1 LNKATKNN
9 LQNLRSKVKS
19 ITISGGTNLSGGLA
33 SGFKVLT
40 ESKPSAVERTRFQ
53 RVFFLT
59 DMESSAADED
69 AVLQM
74 SRQQACLTTA
84 SKSKSTG
91 GAVSKASKVSAVDSS
106 SPAAT
111 GSRRRGL
118 IEVVADTFSS
128 ISGGIFGR
136 PSTAPAKKSK
146 PDDGVAMAHHE
157 HSAIFLTLVGIGVD
171 LSAHTVNRLS
181 AIPGA
186 KYMSAVNAAELYS
199 TVAGDFEYDV
209 FPLAFNIQLEL
220 PEGYSFEKILGSAE
234 LNDLTGNETKA
245 TISAEFP
252 VPIEANGE
260 TNGAIY
266 VCKLK
271 QKESSQNSKSSRKSK
286 ARRDE
291 DQLQITWTDNEANL
305 CETSFPIEVSDS
317 SDRDL
322 GLIKALAL
330 SEYVTEMTNYANSN
344 EEEPVST
351 ESRRK
356 FPQTTKDALSALNVE
371 GVLAIPT
378 SELPAGTPK
387 SIQSHQA

>member
-1 LNKATKNN
+1 
-9 LQNLRSKVKS
+9 
-19 ITISGGTNLSGGLA
+19 
-33 SGFKVLT
+33 
-40 ESKPSAVERTRFQ
+40 
-53 RVFFLT
+53 
-59 DMESSAADED
+59 MESSAADED

-74 SRQQACLTTA
+74 SKQQACLSVT
-84 SKSKSTG
+84 SKSTSTTG
-91 GAVSKASKVSAVDSS
+91 GISKASKVSAAESS
-106 SPAAT
+106 CLAAT
-111 GSRRRGL
+111 RSRKRGL
-118 IEVVADTFSS
+118 IEVVTDTLTS
-128 ISGGIFGR
+128 ISGGIFSR
-136 PSTAPAKKSK
+136 SSTAPAKKSK
-146 PDDGVAMAHHE
+146 CEAGGAVAHHE
-157 HSAIFLTLVGIGVD
+157 RSPIFLTLVGIGVD

-220 PEGYSFEKILGSAE
+220 PEGYFFEKILGSAE

-252 VPIEANGE
+252 VPIEVNGE

-266 VCKLK
+266 VCKLR
-271 QKESSQNSKSSRKSK
+271 QKKPSRNAKSARKSK

-305 CETSFPIEVSDS
+305 CTATFPIIETPDS
-317 SDRDL
+317 SVRDL

-330 SEYVTEMTNYANSN
+330 SEYVSEMTNYANSN
-344 EEEPVST
+344 DEEPATTASC
-351 ESRRK
+351 SK
-356 FPQTTKDALSALNVE
+356 CPQTTKNALSVLNVD

-378 SELPAGTPK
+378 SELPSGTPK
-387 SIQSHQA
+387 SIQSHQS